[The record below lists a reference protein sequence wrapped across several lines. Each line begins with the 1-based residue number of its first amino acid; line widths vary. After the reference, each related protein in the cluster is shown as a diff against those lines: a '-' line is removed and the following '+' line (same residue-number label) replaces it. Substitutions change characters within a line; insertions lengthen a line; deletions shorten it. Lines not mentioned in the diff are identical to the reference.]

1 MGQKIN
7 PKCFRLGVTQH
18 HLSTWFGP
26 KTSYSDLIMEDFLIR
41 KTLTEIF
48 KQEYVKVSEIQ
59 IERYKRNEAVILF
72 ISTPT
77 INQLLQINVSKIEE
91 ALRKKIKANR
101 KFYLVPKV
109 IDDESKDANLVAAQI
124 VNKLENRFPFKR
136 AMKESIRQSQASA
149 VPGIKI
155 QVSGRLNGIEIARSE
170 WRREGRVP
178 LHTLRAK
185 IDYAHQTASTIYGI
199 IGVKVWLF
207 LGEVH
212 PNPANNET

>member
-1 MGQKIN
+1 VGQKIN
-7 PKCFRLGVTQH
+7 PKCFRLGVTQN
-18 HLSTWFGP
+18 HLSTWFGN
-26 KTSYSDLIMEDFLIR
+26 KTSYSDLIIEDFLIR

-48 KQEYVKVSEIQ
+48 KQEYVKVSEIN
-59 IERYKRNEAVILF
+59 IERYKKNEAVILF
-72 ISTPT
+72 IFTPT
-77 INQLLQINVSKIEE
+77 INQLLQINVSKIET

-109 IDDESKDANLVAAQI
+109 IDDEAKDANLVAAQI

-136 AMKESIRQSQASA
+136 AMKESIRQSQASE

-155 QVSGRLNGIEIARSE
+155 EVSGRLNGIEIARSE

-178 LHTLRAK
+178 LHTLRAR
-185 IDYAHQTASTIYGI
+185 IDYSHQTASTIYGI

-207 LGEVH
+207 LGESYK
-212 PNPANNET
+212 NQSTK